1 MKSRFR
7 GARRPHRPPA
17 GPRLP
22 GKTQF
27 ERSWIPPTGLIYHS
41 VSDSGEH
48 IFYSLGRGAG
58 AGLANFA
65 ASIATF
71 NWTSVNSVVACPVVQ
86 VVTQLNGT
94 LTRSH
99 RDNPSNRPGP

>member
-7 GARRPHRPPA
+7 GARTPHHPPA

-27 ERSWIPPTGLIYHS
+27 ECSWIPPTGLIYHS
-41 VSDSGEH
+41 ASESAEH

-58 AGLANFA
+58 AGRANLAE
-65 ASIATF
+65 STATF

-86 VVTQLNGT
+86 VVIQLNGT
-94 LTRSH
+94 LTPLTSR
-99 RDNPSNRPGP
+99 